1 MAPESAGTAPD
12 LTPAGVDA
20 VIDRIFSPSAV
31 RAGARAIFDL
41 AAAGGTHFKLHLE
54 RLDEVA
60 DYTIAVTRANY
71 PDLNVPYHARHGH
84 LRAGGVD
91 RPGQLAARSSA
102 ASVGEGRLQR
112 ETVEGFPLFVSG
124 EARAER
130 ERRDKAL
137 RSTIDLVVVS
147 VLLDAGAGDRWTYR
161 EEATARTWARSEG
174 LAIASFDM
182 FMAGA
187 FSGDPSAPLR
197 ADIPG
202 LLALT
207 SGALARGF
215 QVSAGNPLVG
225 IDGRVALLNNLAG
238 CMARQPRV
246 FPHGRVADLL
256 DHLPGGSA
264 LRAAHILDFVLRR
277 FGDIW
282 PARTTLGGRNLGDVW
297 SYRPLGPGA
306 AGLVPFHKLSQWL
319 TYSLIVPLVENGHAV
334 EGIDELTGLAE
345 YRNGGLMLDGGVL
358 ELRDPALAVHEHAP
372 QSELVV
378 EWRALTVALLDLIAE
393 RVRRRLGL
401 NPAQLPL
408 ASVLEGG
415 TWHAGRRIAAERRPG
430 GEPPLRI
437 VSDGTVF

>member
-1 MAPESAGTAPD
+1 M
-12 LTPAGVDA
+12 
-20 VIDRIFSPSAV
+20 
-31 RAGARAIFDL
+31 
-41 AAAGGTHFKLHLE
+41 
-54 RLDEVA
+54 
-60 DYTIAVTRANY
+60 
-71 PDLNVPYHARHGH
+71 
-84 LRAGGVD
+84 
-91 RPGQLAARSSA
+91 
-102 ASVGEGRLQR
+102 
-112 ETVEGFPLFVSG
+112 
-124 EARAER
+124 
-130 ERRDKAL
+130 AL

-161 EEATARTWARSEG
+161 EEATARTYARSEG

-197 ADIPG
+197 ADIAG
-202 LLALT
+202 LRALT

-215 QVSAGNPLVG
+215 QISAGNPLVG
-225 IDGRVALLNNLAG
+225 VDGRVALLNNLAA

-256 DHLPGGSA
+256 DYLPGSGV

-297 SYRPLGPGA
+297 RYRPLGPGA

-334 EGIDELTGLAE
+334 DGIDELTGLAE
-345 YRNGGLMLDGGVL
+345 YRNGGLMLDGGLL
-358 ELRDPALAVHEHAP
+358 ELRDPTLAAREHAP
-372 QSELVV
+372 ESELVV
-378 EWRALTVALLDLIAE
+378 EWRALTVALLDLVAE

-401 NPAQLPL
+401 TPAQLPL
-408 ASVLEGG
+408 AAVLEGG
-415 TWHAGRRIAAERRPG
+415 TWHAGRRIAAERRRG